1 MKSRSQVQLGNKEQT
16 LMKINL
22 TELQRSVNVA
32 LTHLREKNKISEIEI
47 EDIGYWQVIDE
58 QLYDIGRKQNQ
69 LDHTIGS
76 LADDWEFSRS
86 LLETDAEPVS
96 YQLTEIAPLIYA
108 IGLMASKKN
117 LL

>member
-1 MKSRSQVQLGNKEQT
+1 
-16 LMKINL
+16 MKINL
-22 TELQRSVNVA
+22 NELQNAVNTA
-32 LTHLREKNKISEIEI
+32 LTHLRVVNKISEIEI
-47 EDIGYWQVIDE
+47 EDVGYWQVDDKH
-58 QLYDIGRKQNQ
+58 LYDITRDSSQ

-76 LADDWEFSRS
+76 LEDDWEFTRS